1 MKIRTVIAYKD
12 YFENFIL
19 TQPQKVQDKVF
30 KIIEAVE
37 FLERIPSNYLKFIVG
52 TNGLYE
58 VRVKL
63 GSNIWRILCFF
74 DEDKLVVLLNGF
86 QKKTEKTPRNEIDR
100 AIKLMEEYF
109 NEKIEKYGSKKLGQ
123 D

>member
-58 VRVKL
+58 VRVRL

-109 NEKIEKYGSKKLGQ
+109 NDKIEKYGSKKLGQ